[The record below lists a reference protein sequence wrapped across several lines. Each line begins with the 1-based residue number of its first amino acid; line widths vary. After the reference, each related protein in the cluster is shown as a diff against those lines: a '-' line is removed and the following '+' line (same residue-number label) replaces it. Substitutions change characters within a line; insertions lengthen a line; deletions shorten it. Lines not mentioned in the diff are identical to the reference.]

1 MVAGKPHRAGG
12 LVAILHFI
20 CGKAGAGKTTLARA
34 LGQSLPA
41 VVFCEDEWIST
52 LGFEIRS
59 LEDFLQASTR
69 CRAVIGPLAV
79 QLLQLGVSVVF
90 DFAGNT
96 PKARHW
102 VRGLFEAAAA
112 DHVLHVIEASD
123 ADCLANIHR
132 RNDEKPAGVYWGHV
146 TDDIFHAVTPYF
158 TLPQPEERFRVVVQP
173 PAR

>member
-1 MVAGKPHRAGG
+1 LAT
-12 LVAILHFI
+12 LHFI
-20 CGKAGAGKTTLARA
+20 CGKAGSGKTTLARA

-59 LEDFLQASTR
+59 LGDFLAASTR
-69 CRAVIGPLAV
+69 CRALIGPFAV
-79 QLLQLGVSVVF
+79 QLLQRGVSVVF

-96 PKARHW
+96 PTARHW
-102 VRGLFEAAAA
+102 VRGLFEAAGA

-132 RNDEKPAGVYWGHV
+132 RNDEKPTGVYWGHV
-146 TDDIFHAVTPYF
+146 TDEIFHAVTPYF
-158 TLPQPEERFRVVVQP
+158 TLPQPEEGFRIKACRPMQHEGAP
-173 PAR
+173 GTS